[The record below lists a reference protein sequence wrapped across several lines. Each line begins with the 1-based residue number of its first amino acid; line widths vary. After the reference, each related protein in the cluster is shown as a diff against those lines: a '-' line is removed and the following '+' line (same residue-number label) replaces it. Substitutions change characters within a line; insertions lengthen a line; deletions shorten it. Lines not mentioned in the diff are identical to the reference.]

1 MEMKFL
7 NMLFGIFAVLMFVSL
22 NTFAFDDK
30 KIYESQRRLSVGFE
44 LGTAEGDANVDRYG
58 GVLRYNFDQLFQSA
72 TNIEGRFYAE
82 LSATYW
88 DGKNGTTGNDDL
100 FDFGMTP
107 VFRLSKIGLNFSPF
121 VELGLGAHIHTK
133 SKIENEDF
141 DIPFAF
147 GSHFG
152 LGIVLGSEKNIELLY
167 RFQHLSNAS
176 LGDENPGIN
185 FHGLQL
191 VTHF

>member
-1 MEMKFL
+1 MKYIKTL
-7 NMLFGIFAVLMFVSL
+7 IGILVGVMFVSVD
-22 NTFAFDDK
+22 TIAFDDK
-30 KIYESQRRLSVGFE
+30 KIYESQKRLSVGFE
-44 LGTAEGDANVDRYG
+44 LGTSEGDANVDRYG
-58 GVLRYNFDQLFQSA
+58 GVLRYNFEQVFQTGSG
-72 TNIEGRFYAE
+72 IQGRFYAE

-88 DGKNGTTGNDDL
+88 DGENGTTGNNDL

-107 VFRLSKIGLNFSPF
+107 VFRLSKKGRNLSPF
-121 VELGLGAHIHTK
+121 IELGLGPHVHTK

-152 LGIVLGSEKNIELLY
+152 LGLELGGDGNFELLY

-185 FHGLQL
+185 FHALQL

>member
-1 MEMKFL
+1 MKYI
-7 NMLFGIFAVLMFVSL
+7 NTLFSIPIALMVVSV
-22 NTFAFDDK
+22 NTIAFDDK
-30 KIYESQRRLSVGFE
+30 KIYESQNQWSAGFE

-58 GVLRYNFDQLFQSA
+58 GMLRYNFNQLFQTASGVK
-72 TNIEGRFYAE
+72 GRFYAE

-88 DGKNGTTGNDDL
+88 DGKNGTSGNDDL
-100 FDFGMTP
+100 FDFGLTP
-107 VFRLSKIGLNFSPF
+107 VFRLSKKGFNFSPF
-121 VELGLGAHIHTK
+121 LELGLGPHLHSK
-133 SKIENEDF
+133 SKIEDEDF

-152 LGIVLGSEKNIELLY
+152 LGLELGSDRNFEILY

-185 FHGLQL
+185 FHALQL

>member
-1 MEMKFL
+1 MKYIKI
-7 NMLFGIFAVLMFVSL
+7 LFGILFIVMFVPVE
-22 NTFAFDDK
+22 TIAFDDK
-30 KIYESQRRLSVGFE
+30 KIYESQKRLSVGFE
-44 LGTAEGDANVDRYG
+44 FGTAEGDANVDRYG
-58 GVLRYNFDQLFQSA
+58 GVLRYNFDQVYQ
-72 TNIEGRFYAE
+72 TTGGIEGRFYAE

-88 DGKNGTTGNDDL
+88 DGENGTTGNNDL

-107 VFRLSKIGLNFSPF
+107 VFRLSKKGANLSPF
-121 VELGLGAHIHTK
+121 VELGLGAHVHTK
-133 SKIENEDF
+133 SKIESDDF

-152 LGIVLGSEKNIELLY
+152 IGLELGGDGNLELLY

-185 FHGLQL
+185 FHALQL

>member
-1 MEMKFL
+1 MKYTKT
-7 NMLFGIFAVLMFVSL
+7 LFYILMALMFVS
-22 NTFAFDDK
+22 FDSIAFDDK
-30 KIYESQRRLSVGFE
+30 KIYERQKRLSVGFE
-44 LGTAEGDANVDRYG
+44 LGTAEGDANVDRFG
-58 GVLRYNFDQLFQSA
+58 GVLRYNFEQVLQTA
-72 TNIEGRFYAE
+72 NGIQGKFYAE

-88 DGKNGTTGNDDL
+88 DGENGTTGNDDL
-100 FDFGMTP
+100 FDFGLTP
-107 VFRLSKIGLNFSPF
+107 VFRLSKKGGNFSPF
-121 VELGLGAHIHTK
+121 VELGLGPHVHTK
-133 SKIENEDF
+133 SKIENDDF

-152 LGIVLGSEKNIELLY
+152 LGFELGGDGNFELLY

-185 FHGLQL
+185 FHALQL

>member
-1 MEMKFL
+1 M
-7 NMLFGIFAVLMFVSL
+7 ALMFVS
-22 NTFAFDDK
+22 FDSIAFDDK
-30 KIYESQRRLSVGFE
+30 KIYERQKRLSVGFE
-44 LGTAEGDANVDRYG
+44 LGTAEGDANVDRFG
-58 GVLRYNFDQLFQSA
+58 GVLRYNFEQVLQTA
-72 TNIEGRFYAE
+72 NGIQGKFYAE

-88 DGKNGTTGNDDL
+88 DGENGTTGNDDL
-100 FDFGMTP
+100 FDFGLTP
-107 VFRLSKIGLNFSPF
+107 VFRLSKKSGNFSPF
-121 VELGLGAHIHTK
+121 VELGLGPHVHTK
-133 SKIENEDF
+133 SKIENDDF

-152 LGIVLGSEKNIELLY
+152 LGFELGGDGNFELLY

-185 FHGLQL
+185 FHALQL

>member
-1 MEMKFL
+1 MKYIKAL
-7 NMLFGIFAVLMFVSL
+7 IGILVGVMFVSVD
-22 NTFAFDDK
+22 TIAFDDK
-30 KIYESQRRLSVGFE
+30 KIYESQKRLSVGFE
-44 LGTAEGDANVDRYG
+44 LGTSEGDANVDRYG
-58 GVLRYNFDQLFQSA
+58 GVLRYNFEQVFQTRSG
-72 TNIEGRFYAE
+72 IQGRFYAE

-88 DGKNGTTGNDDL
+88 DGDNGTTGNNDL

-107 VFRLSKIGLNFSPF
+107 VFRLSKKGRNLSPF
-121 VELGLGAHIHTK
+121 IELGLGPHVHTK

-152 LGIVLGSEKNIELLY
+152 LGFELGGDGNFELLY

-185 FHGLQL
+185 FHALQL